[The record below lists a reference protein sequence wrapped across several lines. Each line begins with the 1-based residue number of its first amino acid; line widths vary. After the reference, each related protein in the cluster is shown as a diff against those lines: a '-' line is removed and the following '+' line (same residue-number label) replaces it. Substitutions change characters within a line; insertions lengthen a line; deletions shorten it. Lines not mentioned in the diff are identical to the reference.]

1 MPYNFYEM
9 PKFPCVMDMWD
20 ELKNESRPI
29 VVYGMGNGA
38 DKLIRRFQKYEI
50 EIADFFASDGFAR
63 GNLFHGF
70 KVKPFSEIK
79 ATYSDFVVVLSF
91 ASNKPDVLDMLF
103 DMSEKY
109 DMYVPDMPVAD
120 ENEYFDR
127 EFFNAHYEDLIKAR
141 DSFADEDSKSLFS
154 AVVNY
159 KLTGRAEYLFG
170 AFSTKEELYACL
182 PYDDI
187 SSFVDVGAY
196 RGDTVDDAVKFF
208 PRLEKIIALE
218 PDAKNFKKLSDY
230 VSELPQKSTL
240 HNVAAWCDDTDGVF
254 NGSGNRNSTVSATA
268 SYEHKSREVAMR
280 RIDSLVDERV
290 DFIKYDVEGAEL
302 EALLGSSQTI
312 KKYTPSLLV
321 SLYHR
326 SRDIFSLT
334 NMIKE
339 KYGFYKLYLRRL
351 LCLPAWEIDLIAI
364 PDEKTKER

>member
-1 MPYNFYEM
+1 MSYNFYEM
-9 PKFPCVMDMWD
+9 PAFPCTTDMWD
-20 ELKNESRPI
+20 KLKSENRPI

-38 DKLIRRFQKYEI
+38 DKLIRRFQKYGI

-79 ATYSDFVVVLSF
+79 ETYSDFVIVLSF

-120 ENEYFDR
+120 EEEYFDR
-127 EFFNAHYEDLIKAR
+127 EFFNTHYDELIKAR
-141 DSFADEDSKSLFS
+141 DNLADEESKRLFC
-154 AVVNY
+154 AIVNY
-159 KLTGRAEYLFG
+159 KLSGRAEYLFG
-170 AFSTKEELYACL
+170 AYSTKEELYGIL
-182 PYDDI
+182 PCDKI

-196 RGDTVDDAVKFF
+196 RGDTVEDAVKYF
-208 PRLEKIIALE
+208 PSLENIIALE
-218 PDAKNFKKLSDY
+218 PDTKNFKKLSDY
-230 VSELPQKSTL
+230 AGILPYNCML
-240 HNVAAWCDDTDGVF
+240 HNVAAWCEDTDGVF

-268 SYEHKSREVAMR
+268 SYEHKAASVAMR
-280 RIDSLVDERV
+280 KIDTLINSKV

-302 EALLGSSQTI
+302 EALVGSNDTI
-312 KKYTPSLLV
+312 KKYTPLLLV

-351 LCLPAWEIDLIAI
+351 LCLPAWEIALLAI
-364 PDEKTKER
+364 PE